1 MQMNIVQPGCELRP
15 EMIESAFYLYYFT
28 EDPRYLQ
35 MGQTPFDSLVN
46 YTRNEVACAASAMQ
60 RRRLSVTIWIFFFT
74 ETLKCLYVLLGP
86 PQ

>member
-15 EMIESAFYLYYFT
+15 EMIEFAFYIYYFA

-35 MGQTPFDSLVN
+35 MGQSPFDSLVK

-60 RRRLSVTIWIFFFT
+60 RRRLSVTIWNSSS
-74 ETLKCLYVLLGP
+74 LKR
-86 PQ
+86 